1 MADEYE
7 KDDNRYG
14 AGRGAHKNLR
24 RAEKELILASKT
36 PCRVQVSVFY
46 IVKFVW
52 QMAIVINANP
62 APLLHALRGIYRA
75 KAGEGRGEASI
86 SGMLYFLLLLRFSF
100 VPEKKRLQEQFAA
113 EQDTLYGSRL
123 VVKKPLGLS
132 TGASTMV

>member
-62 APLLHALRGIYRA
+62 VSVVENLSSIVEAWEMERNIHFLCDKAPLLHALRGIYRA

-86 SGMLYFLLLLRFSF
+86 SG
-100 VPEKKRLQEQFAA
+100 EETFAR
-113 EQDTLYGSRL
+113 T
-123 VVKKPLGLS
+123 VCC
-132 TGASTMV
+132 

>member
-14 AGRGAHKNLR
+14 AGRGAHKNLK
-24 RAEKELILASKT
+24 RAEKALILASKT
-36 PCRVQVSVFY
+36 PSVVENLSS
-46 IVKFVW
+46 IVEAWEMERNIHFLCDK
-52 QMAIVINANP
+52 

-86 SGMLYFLLLLRFSF
+86 SGMLYSLLLLRFSF

-113 EQDTLYGSRL
+113 EQDTLYGSRSA
-123 VVKKPLGLS
+123 VKKPLGLS
-132 TGASTMV
+132 TGANTMV